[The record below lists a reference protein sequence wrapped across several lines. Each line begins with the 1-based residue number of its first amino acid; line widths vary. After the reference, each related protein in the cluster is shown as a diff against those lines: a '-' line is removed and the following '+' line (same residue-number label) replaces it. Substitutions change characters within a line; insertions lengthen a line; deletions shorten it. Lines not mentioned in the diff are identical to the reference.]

1 MVPRY
6 RNQCSD

>member
-6 RNQCSD
+6 R